1 MMSSRLAAVLVV
13 VLAVGCR
20 DKARDAEP
28 AHEHGS
34 ASAPVVGSAATP
46 AAAPADAGPPPNVVQ
61 TEMRMLTE
69 ILQHTVRGIGVGD
82 VRPIEHELHALH
94 AAKEATEAAV
104 KSGAYKLPKNPEGVA
119 GFQQMDEAFHEQLGA
134 LVTAS
139 SKNEVPAAA
148 EALGNLVKACA
159 GCHAAFRP

>member
-1 MMSSRLAAVLVV
+1 MKFSRVAAVLVL
-13 VLAVGCR
+13 VLTAGCR

-34 ASAPVVGSAATP
+34 APAAAGSAATP
-46 AAAPADAGPPPNVVQ
+46 GAAAADAGPPPNVVQ

-94 AAKEATEAAV
+94 EAKEATEAAV
-104 KSGAYKLPKNPEGVA
+104 KSGAYKLPKNADKLEQFEA
-119 GFQQMDEAFHEQLGA
+119 MDEAFHEQLGA

-139 SKNEVPAAA
+139 DKNDVPAAA
-148 EALGNLVKACA
+148 TALGNLVQACA